1 MTMTLSRFVYQA
13 GLIIAALLVL
23 AGCAG
28 QPVATV
34 PSLATLPEMETQRQR
49 LTFEHDDQRHEM
61 IGILRHDDKALR
73 LAILSPQGQRLLTLI
88 HDDSGSRFLQD
99 AAFEPPFTAEW
110 LASRLSWNL
119 WPAPAIDQAFESN
132 AWSLQEDEAGRTI
145 RYRQRVVARISGNPA
160 CTLIDDVE
168 AGYRLYIMP
177 LSDSD
182 SNSNSDTDQT
192 AAPCL
197 TP

>member
-13 GLIIAALLVL
+13 GLFIALFVL

-28 QPVATV
+28 PSVATV
-34 PSLATLPEMETQRQR
+34 PSLTTLPEMQTQRQR

-61 IGILRHDDKALR
+61 IGVLRHDDKALR

-119 WPAPAIDQAFESN
+119 WPAPAINQAFESN
-132 AWSLQEDEAGRTI
+132 AWSLQEDETGRTI

-160 CTLIDDVE
+160 CALIDDVE

-177 LSDSD
+177 LSNSD
-182 SNSNSDTDQT
+182 SDTDQT

>member
-1 MTMTLSRFVYQA
+1 MTLARFVHQT
-13 GLIIAALLVL
+13 GLIISLLVL
-23 AGCAG
+23 FGCAG

-34 PSLATLPEMETQRQR
+34 PSLATLPGMETQRQR
-49 LTFEHDDQRHEM
+49 LTFEHNDQRHEM
-61 IGILRHDDKALR
+61 IGVLRHDDKALR

-119 WPAPAIDQAFESN
+119 WPAPAIEQAFGSN
-132 AWSLQEDEAGRTI
+132 AWSLQEDETGRTI
-145 RYRQRVVARISGNPA
+145 RYRQRVVARISGNQA

-177 LSDSD
+177 LI
-182 SNSNSDTDQT
+182 NTDQT
-192 AAPCL
+192 TASCL